1 MQKNYKENH
10 LKPYAIKSINS
21 KGRIYNEKEN
31 SIRSPYQRD
40 RDRIIH
46 SSSFRRLKHKTQVF
60 VNTEGDHYRTRLT
73 HSMEVSQISRTL
85 ARFLG
90 LNEDLCETLS
100 LSHDLGHTPFGHA
113 GEEVLNQCMRRHGGF
128 NHNIQTLRIVT
139 LLENKYYKF
148 FGLNLTIETLDGLI
162 KHNGPVKNLNLYNTI
177 LKKNLFK
184 NKIVFH
190 AFPSLEAQV
199 AAISDD
205 IAYNNHD
212 LEDGLRAGLFT
223 IEKFNSIPFVSKLIN
238 KHVNN
243 TKNYRREIIINQIV
257 RELINVMVVD
267 VINTT
272 NRNLKKYN
280 PQSIKDIYKQDH
292 LIVDFSDKIKKVD
305 MQIKDFLRHNMYNHK
320 KVIINTN
327 KGKRIIKV
335 LFNYLSKN
343 PKKYINEELL
353 KKAPKERVVAD
364 FIAGMTDRYAINL
377 HKKIKWIYFQIIKK
391 GLWII

>member
-1 MQKNYKENH
+1 MQKNYNENN
-10 LKPYAIKSINS
+10 LKQYATKSIRS
-21 KGRIYNEKEN
+21 KGRIYKEQEN

-85 ARFLG
+85 ARALG

-113 GEEVLNQCMRRHGGF
+113 GEEVLNLCMKEYGGF

-139 LLENKYYKF
+139 SLENKYYNF
-148 FGLNLTIETLDGLI
+148 LGLNLTIETLDGLI
-162 KHNGPVKNLNLYNTI
+162 KHNGPVKNMYLFNKI
-177 LKKNLFK
+177 LKNNAFN
-184 NKIVFH
+184 NKIDFN

-199 AAISDD
+199 ASISDD

-212 LEDGLRAGLFT
+212 LEDGLRANLFT
-223 IEKFNSIPFVSKLIN
+223 IEKFTSIPFISDLVN
-238 KHVNN
+238 KHIKHI
-243 TKNYRREIIINQIV
+243 KNFRREIIINQIV
-257 RELINVMVVD
+257 RDLINFMVID

-272 NRNLKKYN
+272 NKNLEK
-280 PQSIKDIYKQDH
+280 IKPKSTNDIYKQNY
-292 LIVDFSDKIKKVD
+292 LIVDFSSKMKKVVF
-305 MQIKDFLRHNMYNHK
+305 QVKNFLKINMYNHK
-320 KVIINTN
+320 KVVINTN
-327 KGKRIIKV
+327 RGKRIV
-335 LFNYLSKN
+335 QDLFNHLSTKH
-343 PKKYINEELL
+343 KKYISVKLL
-353 KKAPKERVVAD
+353 KKEQKKRAIAD

-377 HKKIKWIYFQIIKK
+377 HKKLK
-391 GLWII
+391 

>member
-85 ARFLG
+85 ARSLG
-90 LNEDLCETLS
+90 LNEDLCEALS

-113 GEEVLNQCMRRHGGF
+113 GEEVLDQCMEGHGGF

-139 LLENKYYKF
+139 LIENKYYNF

-162 KHNGPVKNLNLYNTI
+162 KHNGPVKNINLYNTV
-177 LKKNLFK
+177 LKKNLLK

-212 LEDGLRAGLFT
+212 LEDGLRANLFT
-223 IEKFNSIPFVSKLIN
+223 IGKFNSIPFVSKFIN
-238 KHVNN
+238 KHV
-243 TKNYRREIIINQIV
+243 KNIKKFRREIIISQIV

-280 PQSIKDIYKQDH
+280 PQSIKDIYNQDH
-292 LIVDFSDKIKKVD
+292 LIVDFSDKMKKVD
-305 MQIKDFLRHNMYNHK
+305 MQIKDFLKCNMYNHK

-335 LFNYLSKN
+335 LFNCLSKN
-343 PKKYINEELL
+343 PKKYINEILL
-353 KKAPKERVVAD
+353 KNEPKERVIAD

-377 HKKIKWIYFQIIKK
+377 HKKIK
-391 GLWII
+391 

>member
-85 ARFLG
+85 ARSLG
-90 LNEDLCETLS
+90 LNEDLCEALS

-113 GEEVLNQCMRRHGGF
+113 GEEVLDQCMEGHGGF

-139 LLENKYYKF
+139 LIENKYYNF

-162 KHNGPVKNLNLYNTI
+162 KHNGPVKNINLYNTV
-177 LKKNLFK
+177 LKKNLLK

-190 AFPSLEAQV
+190 EFPSLEAQV
-199 AAISDD
+199 ASISDD

-212 LEDGLRAGLFT
+212 LEDGLRANLFT
-223 IEKFNSIPFVSKLIN
+223 IGKFNSIPFVSKFIN
-238 KHVNN
+238 KHVKN
-243 TKNYRREIIINQIV
+243 TKKFRREIIISQIV
-257 RELINVMVVD
+257 RELINIMVID

-280 PQSIKDIYKQDH
+280 PQSSKDIYKQEH
-292 LIVDFSDKIKKVD
+292 LIVDFSDKMKKVD
-305 MQIKDFLRHNMYNHK
+305 MQIKDFLSYNMYNHK

-327 KGKRIIKV
+327 KGRRIIKV
-335 LFNYLSKN
+335 LFKYLLKR
-343 PKKYINEELL
+343 PKKYINDEIL
-353 KKAPKERVVAD
+353 KKESKERAVAD

-377 HKKIKWIYFQIIKK
+377 HKKIK
-391 GLWII
+391 

>member
-113 GEEVLNQCMRRHGGF
+113 GEEVLNQCMKKHGGF
-128 NHNIQTLRIVT
+128 DHNIQTLRIVT

-162 KHNGPVKNLNLYNTI
+162 KHNGPVKNLHLYNTI

-190 AFPSLEAQV
+190 TFPSLEAQV
-199 AAISDD
+199 ASISDD

-212 LEDGLRAGLFT
+212 LEDGLRANLFT

-238 KHVNN
+238 KHVIN
-243 TKNYRREIIINQIV
+243 TKSFRKEIIINQIV

-292 LIVDFSDKIKKVD
+292 LIVDYSDKMKKVD
-305 MQIKDFLRHNMYNHK
+305 MQIKNFLKHNMYDHK

-335 LFNYLSKN
+335 LFNYLLKN
-343 PKKYINEELL
+343 PKKYINDELL
-353 KKAPKERVVAD
+353 KKELKERVVAD

-377 HKKIKWIYFQIIKK
+377 HKKIK
-391 GLWII
+391 

>member
-1 MQKNYKENH
+1 MQKNFKENN
-10 LKPYAIKSINS
+10 LKSYAIKSINS
-21 KGRIYNEKEN
+21 KGRIYKEKEN

-73 HSMEVSQISRTL
+73 HSIEVSQISRTL
-85 ARFLG
+85 ARSLG

-113 GEEVLNQCMRRHGGF
+113 GEKVLDQCMKRHGGF
-128 NHNIQTLRIVT
+128 DHNIQTLRIVT
-139 LLENKYYKF
+139 LLENKYYNF

-162 KHNGPVKNLNLYNTI
+162 KHNGPVKNLYFYNTI

-184 NKIVFH
+184 DKIVFH

-199 AAISDD
+199 ATISDD

-223 IEKFNSIPFVSKLIN
+223 IGKFSSIPFISRLIN

-243 TKNYRREIIINQIV
+243 IKNFRREIIINQIV

-267 VINTT
+267 VINTA
-272 NRNLKKYN
+272 NINLKKYK
-280 PQSIKDIYKQDH
+280 PQTIKDIYKQDR
-292 LIVDFSDKIKKVD
+292 LIVDFSDKMKKTVMHIKN
-305 MQIKDFLRHNMYNHK
+305 FLTHNMYNHK
-320 KVIINTN
+320 KVIVNTN
-327 KGKRIIKV
+327 KGKKIIKN

-343 PKKYINEELL
+343 PKKHISDELL
-353 KKAPKERVVAD
+353 KKKQKERVIAD

-377 HKKIKWIYFQIIKK
+377 YKKIK
-391 GLWII
+391 

>member
-1 MQKNYKENH
+1 MQKNFKENH
-10 LKPYAIKSINS
+10 LKPYAVKSINS

-85 ARFLG
+85 ARSLS

-100 LSHDLGHTPFGHA
+100 LSHDLGHPPFGHA
-113 GEEVLNQCMRRHGGF
+113 GEEVLNQCMKRHGGF
-128 NHNIQTLRIVT
+128 DHNIQTLRIVT

-162 KHNGPVKNLNLYNTI
+162 KHNGPVKNLNLYNKI

-184 NKIVFH
+184 NKIIFH

-199 AAISDD
+199 VSISDD

-243 TKNYRREIIINQIV
+243 TKSFRREIIINQIV

-292 LIVDFSDKIKKVD
+292 LIVDFSEKIKKAD
-305 MQIKDFLRHNMYNHK
+305 MQIKDFLRRNMYNHK

-327 KGKRIIKV
+327 KGKRIIKA
-335 LFNYLSKN
+335 LFKCLLKN
-343 PKKYINEELL
+343 PKKCINEVLL
-353 KKAPKERVVAD
+353 NKEPKERVIAD

-377 HKKIKWIYFQIIKK
+377 HKKIK
-391 GLWII
+391 

>member
-85 ARFLG
+85 ARSLG

-113 GEEVLNQCMRRHGGF
+113 GEEVLNQCMERHGGF

-162 KHNGPVKNLNLYNTI
+162 KHNGPVKNLNLYNAI

-343 PKKYINEELL
+343 PKKYINEELV
-353 KKAPKERVVAD
+353 KKEPKERVVAD

-377 HKKIKWIYFQIIKK
+377 HKKIK
-391 GLWII
+391 

>member
-85 ARFLG
+85 ARSLG

-113 GEEVLNQCMRRHGGF
+113 GEEVLNQCMERHGGF

-162 KHNGPVKNLNLYNTI
+162 KHNGPVKNLNLYNAI

-243 TKNYRREIIINQIV
+243 IKNYRREIIINQIV

-343 PKKYINEELL
+343 PKKYINDELL
-353 KKAPKERVVAD
+353 KKELKERVVAD

-377 HKKIKWIYFQIIKK
+377 HKKIK
-391 GLWII
+391 